1 VSTPAHTPGDSTS
14 GVSDDMDESGRTGN
28 FLLMVLHGYQARL
41 HRLFTTATGCWK
53 NGVDRLQRAPLA
65 YKLSFVITL
74 LIVSC
79 MVLLGSLL
87 IQQQSEQLQQQISEQ
102 GNTLAH
108 LMAKAAREPLLAGDK
123 LALDTIS
130 SSFANSS
137 SVLGTAIVS
146 LEGEMITQ
154 AGALFG
160 EKNPLTRS
168 TLDSV
173 VAGESDTY
181 RWTWQ
186 QLNGNRKQQVIS
198 FVQPVWFQEVTAGY
212 ALVTFSLAELTAF
225 ARQALQAIVG
235 ATILVI
241 LLGIGVS
248 FLLGRRIT
256 QPIDRLVSASRA
268 IGGGDYSFRF
278 KDRRKD
284 ELGLL
289 MDAFNEMAEGMLEK
303 SQVKNAL
310 SRYVSPGVAR
320 EILSNLDDVG
330 LSGKRVDGSVVFA
343 DIRGFT
349 RISEALRPE
358 DLVNMLNRYYT
369 LVTQACEINHGI
381 VDKYLGDGVM
391 LVFGAPE
398 PDKDHAFHAITCAL
412 LIHRLVAHEN
422 NKRAE
427 QGLFPIEFRIGINTG
442 SMLAGNMG
450 SNSRMEYTVVGDTV
464 NLASRLCSITNAG
477 DIVISREMYMRDDI
491 KWRVLA
497 GEYQSI
503 RLRGISQPIST
514 YLVEQLATDYQDILE
529 DQLETII
536 RSEAAEAC
544 NV

>member
-1 VSTPAHTPGDSTS
+1 
-14 GVSDDMDESGRTGN
+14 
-28 FLLMVLHGYQARL
+28 
-41 HRLFTTATGCWK
+41 
-53 NGVDRLQRAPLA
+53 
-65 YKLSFVITL
+65 
-74 LIVSC
+74 

-102 GNTLAH
+102 GTTLAH